1 MASLTFNKKEVEKYI
16 KVDDKMIESSTMMG
30 APAELNGD
38 SLTIEITPNRPD
50 LLSLQGFLRAFKA
63 FTGKEKGLKKYKIN
77 APEKNFRVK
86 IDSSVNAIRP
96 YTACAIVKGVNFSD
110 ANIKDIIDMQEKLHA
125 TLGRNRKK
133 MALGIYPLEKIKL
146 PIKYEAK
153 KPSDI
158 KFRPLEFSDEIN
170 GLQILQRHP
179 TGRQYAPLLEG
190 LDKFPVF
197 SDANGNIL
205 SMPPIINSHETGRI
219 TESTKDVFIE
229 CSGFDF
235 RTLKIALNIV
245 VVALA
250 DMGGKIYAMELEYA
264 KKEITPDLTPE
275 AIKINVD
282 RINKLTGLNIKEKD
296 LESLLNKMGYEYKSG
311 KAMVPAWRADILH
324 EVDIIEDVAI
334 AYGYDKIEP
343 EIPRV
348 ATIGSESFE
357 SKIESKI
364 SAILTGL
371 GLLEISTYHLI
382 KEEELNKTKL
392 AQKIEVSN
400 SKTEYKFLRTDLIVP
415 ALRIINENKD
425 NEYPQKFFEVG
436 NTFYKNENKLLE
448 DKKLIV
454 AVTPGNFTEL
464 KQILDYLTKMLGISY
479 QLSEGKHRNLI
490 EGRTGEI
497 KFNNKSMGFIGEV
510 NLETLRNWN
519 IKMPISIIE
528 ISLKEIIENLKN
540 N

>member
-1 MASLTFNKKEVEKYI
+1 MASLTFSKKEIEKYI

-50 LLSLQGFLRAFKA
+50 LLSLQGYLRALKT

-77 APEKNFRVK
+77 APEKNFKVK

-96 YTACAIVKGVNFSD
+96 YTACAIVKGINFND

-158 KFRPLEFSDEIN
+158 KFRPLEFSDEMN

-197 SDANGNIL
+197 SDASGNIL

-282 RINKLTGLNIKEKD
+282 KINKLTGLNIKEKD
-296 LESLLNKMGYEYKSG
+296 LESLLNKMGYEYRSG
-311 KAMVPAWRADILH
+311 KALVPAWRSDILH

-364 SAILTGL
+364 SSILTGL
-371 GLLEISTYHLI
+371 GLLEISTYHLV
-382 KEEELNKTKL
+382 KEEELNKTKMT
-392 AQKIEVSN
+392 QKIEVSN

-464 KQILDYLTKMLGISY
+464 KQILDYLTKMMGISY

-497 KFNNKSMGFIGEV
+497 KFNNKIIGFIGEV

-519 IKMPISIIE
+519 IKMPISFIE